1 MKRAARGNTVEH
13 RECCKV
19 AGDGGARLLG
29 STWHRRGTEPLGG
42 RKYAS
47 TVHSQLIGLAKALL
61 IPSGPELTGVASA
74 ETKPFVI
81 PSDENGTPPPLRS
94 CIRKLT
100 SLWHRHFGSLRP
112 VPLAR
117 GNFPYFDRQS
127 RVTGSRRPSN
137 RVRYYAVRA
146 TPSDSSSR
154 AWGIPPV
161 ACCRTISAAWTK
173 PGSPGAQ
180 VSMAPGGFARGAG
193 LPCRMS
199 CPCGCAERR
208 WLQWAGLRHVAPTA
222 HHGHPYV

>member
-1 MKRAARGNTVEH
+1 VEH

-146 TPSDSSSR
+146 TPSDSSTPGTSPLCEAQAR
-154 AWGIPPV
+154 RVLATARLSQLQQSWQTQGTPQAWQRQG
-161 ACCRTISAAWTK
+161 
-173 PGSPGAQ
+173 
-180 VSMAPGGFARGAG
+180 
-193 LPCRMS
+193 
-199 CPCGCAERR
+199 
-208 WLQWAGLRHVAPTA
+208 TA
-222 HHGHPYV
+222 